1 MGFQCPK
8 PETRRGPSPTSI
20 TEIKLADIEILA
32 SLGKIHLS
40 QNLNQQCFLGDG
52 LSAAAQFAD
61 DEFDVWDREDYGPT
75 TLIEKRRNSF
85 VTGR

>member
-1 MGFQCPK
+1 M
-8 PETRRGPSPTSI
+8 RSGPSPASTNDV
-20 TEIKLADIEILA
+20 KLADIEILA
-32 SLGKIHLS
+32 SLGMIHS
-40 QNLNQQCFLGDG
+40 STNLNQQYFLGDG